1 MEGNSSEQLNA
12 PLWEP
17 IATGTADD
25 VHRYDKLGSTSPRP
39 FSGKSLSSIATDP
52 TTIYGGEMD
61 SESGVISDSS
71 AKSSSQSSQ
80 DSTLTTLV
88 LGIIIYFSSGGGP
101 FGMEPSLKA
110 AGNLYAI
117 IGFAAMTFV
126 WALPEAVMTYELSS
140 LYPCSSGGVR
150 WVEEAFGTTCGLF
163 TGYLGWI
170 SGVTNNAT
178 APVLFFSYLH
188 SHFFPDSSDT
198 DIQWIQFG
206 ISAGIA
212 TVLVYINYRGLEV
225 VGKASVLV
233 FFVSIAPFVLMTIIG
248 ISKVDPQKWL
258 QTPTGEEEIFDD
270 DTMTQP
276 GWVPDTI
283 LGGIALRPFINNL
296 YWNFN
301 GFDQGSHFSNE
312 VPKRTLRNGLCLS
325 VLLVSTTTIIPILIA
340 TGATDIEQADW
351 KAGTFALAGAEI
363 GGRWLGTLIVVA
375 SGISLLA
382 TFISGMSADSLQ
394 LQGMADRGQLP
405 SIFRS
410 RSPHDTPTY
419 ALILGLFVVVLMLPL
434 PFGFIVE
441 LSNFSYCISIII
453 EFLAFAQLRIRR
465 GDGTMLR
472 KTVYALLLIAPML
485 FNIAVLMLASYAT
498 YIYGACAS
506 ALGALLILTTVSDS
520 SSL

>member
-17 IATGTADD
+17 TATGTDDD
-25 VHRYDKLGSTSPRP
+25 VHRYDKLGSTSPRQ
-39 FSGKSLSSIATDP
+39 FSGKSLSSITKDSVSR
-52 TTIYGGEMD
+52 YGDGIEA
-61 SESGVISDSS
+61 GVISDSN
-71 AKSSSQSSQ
+71 AKPSSQQSP
-80 DSTLTTLV
+80 DSTLTTFV
-88 LGIIIYFSSGGGP
+88 LGIIIYFSSGGTP

-117 IGFAAMTFV
+117 IGYAVMPFV

-150 WVEEAFGTTCGLF
+150 WAEEAFGKTCGLF
-163 TGYLGWI
+163 TGYLGWV
-170 SGVTNNAT
+170 SGITNNAT
-178 APVLFFSYLH
+178 APVLFFSYLS
-188 SHFFPDSSDT
+188 SHFFPDISDT
-198 DIQWIQFG
+198 DTPWIQFG

-212 TVLVYINYRGLEV
+212 IVLAYINYRGLEV
-225 VGKASVLV
+225 VGKASVLI

-248 ISKVDPQKWL
+248 IPKVDPQKWL
-258 QTPTGEEEIFDD
+258 QTPTGEEEVFDD
-270 DTMTQP
+270 DTMAQP
-276 GWVPDTI
+276 GWVPDTL

-296 YWNFN
+296 YWSVN
-301 GFDQGSHFSNE
+301 GFDQAGHFSNA

-325 VLLVSTTTIIPILIA
+325 LLLVSTTKMIPILIS

-351 KAGTFALAGAEI
+351 KAGSFALAATEI
-363 GGRWLGTLIVVA
+363 GGRWLGTLVVVA

-382 TFISGMSADSLQ
+382 QFLSGMSADSLQ

-405 SIFRS
+405 LIFRT
-410 RSPHDTPTY
+410 RSPHDTPTN
-419 ALILGLFVVVLMLPL
+419 ALILGLLGVMIMLPL

-441 LSNFSYCISIII
+441 LSNFAYCISVII

-485 FNIAVLMLASYAT
+485 YNIVVLMVASYAT

-506 ALGALLILTTVSDS
+506 ALGALLILTTVPDS
-520 SSL
+520 LSL